1 MKLYFTQRSPFAR
14 KIRMLAR
21 LTGQIGDISEIETTV
36 RDPNAP
42 VLAHNPTG
50 KVPTLVLDDGAVLS
64 ESLLITTY
72 LEERAGPRALN
83 GTGAARWQ
91 AFGFDGFVTATADN
105 IAWLFRELSFKEAG
119 KQSPTFLA
127 LERGRAQRNFDALEA
142 AVETDLAAPLQTGH
156 LTAATMF
163 SFVDLFLKDEE
174 DWRTNRPSLK
184 AWYERM
190 QDLPAFQETAPV
202 AS

>member
-21 LTGQIGDISEIETTV
+21 LTGQIGDIEEIETTV

-72 LEERAGPRALN
+72 LEERAGARALN
-83 GTGAARWQ
+83 GTGAGRWQ
-91 AFGFDGFVTATADN
+91 AFGFDGFATATADN
-105 IAWLFRELSFKEAG
+105 VAWLFRELVNKEAD

-127 LERGRAQRNFDALEA
+127 LERGRAARNFDALEA
-142 AVETDLAAPLQTGH
+142 AVGTDLAEPLRTGH
-156 LTAATMF
+156 LTTAALFGFM
-163 SFVDLFLKDEE
+163 DLFLKEE
-174 DWRTNRPSLK
+174 AWRNNRPGLT
-184 AWYERM
+184 AWYEGF
-190 QDLPAFQETAPV
+190 QALPAFRDTEPV